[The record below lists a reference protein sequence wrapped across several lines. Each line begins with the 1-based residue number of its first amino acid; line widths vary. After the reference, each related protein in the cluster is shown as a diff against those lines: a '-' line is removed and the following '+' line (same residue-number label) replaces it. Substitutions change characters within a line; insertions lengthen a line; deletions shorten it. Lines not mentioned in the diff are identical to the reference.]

1 MKNIVNYINEKI
13 FNKHNFEK
21 EHSDFEK
28 HPDIDT
34 SKFDTSHVK
43 TPVYLYKKEHEHSDI
58 DTSKFDTSHV
68 KDAFK

>member
-43 TPVYLYKKEHEHSDI
+43 
-58 DTSKFDTSHV
+58 
-68 KDAFK
+68 DAFK